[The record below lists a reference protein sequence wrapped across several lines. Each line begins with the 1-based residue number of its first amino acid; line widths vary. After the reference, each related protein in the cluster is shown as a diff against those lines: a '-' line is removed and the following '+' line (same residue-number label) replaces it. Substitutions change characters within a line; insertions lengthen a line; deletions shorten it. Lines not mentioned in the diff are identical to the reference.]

1 MSLTGHH
8 SLRFFYELAQVRSS
22 SDTCEQDEQV
32 PEKLDRRMQQQQQHS
47 GFFSF
52 ELIHSSARKK
62 ENCLFFCFFE
72 VGFLKEKKILTS
84 FCFGQSLQKLFKAS
98 VLN

>member
-1 MSLTGHH
+1 MSLTGYHT
-8 SLRFFYELAQVRSS
+8 LGFFYELAQVRSS

-32 PEKLDRRMQQQQQHS
+32 PEKLDRSMQQQQQHS

-62 ENCLFFCFFE
+62 RKLSLFLFFRSWVFE
-72 VGFLKEKKILTS
+72 REEDFDLFLFRPVTPEA
-84 FCFGQSLQKLFKAS
+84 F
-98 VLN
+98 